1 MSSFWEKHR
10 QKLVP
15 ASVVFALLVLGLVF
29 RKPIIAWFDWKDA
42 HAPSQPAG
50 SAHVHGQAA
59 PPPAKGPPKDVPLPA
74 HQLEPAAL
82 AAVETAFSAY
92 EEIRVALAKDSVDG
106 IPPAALRLEQALH
119 AAASG
124 LKDVPKISETM
135 HTGAEAA
142 KQLSTE
148 TNLDKAR
155 HAFGEVSKSL
165 VLLAGADPRLA
176 KGRHVFE
183 CPMTDTYAR
192 WIQESDK
199 MANPYMGPKM
209 LMCGSEES
217 FPTAGEGGEIMED
230 HAAHIPGGDQIV
242 HYTCP
247 MHPSVK
253 QGVPGQCPICGMD
266 LVPVTKAE
274 VETGVIMVDQERRQ
288 LIGVKTGLVEKRKLE
303 KAIRTVGRI
312 TYDETRIVDVTL
324 KFQGFI
330 GKLYADAKGKR
341 VKKGSTLF
349 TVYSPEVYQAQQD
362 LLIARGGSDALS
374 SGPLFESAKRRL
386 QLWDVSSGTIR
397 RVLEKNQPIRYVPI
411 ASPAGGYIVE
421 KDVFAGSAVEPGMR
435 LLRIANLDKV
445 WIDADLYEAEL
456 PLVKVGQPATVSLA
470 YLPESTFTGKVTFIY
485 PYLSSETR
493 TGRVRIEL
501 DTKQVELKPDM
512 YATIELAIERGER
525 LVVAESAVIYAG
537 KRRIVFLD
545 LGGGK
550 LRAQEIEVGI
560 KTGDYYEVTKGLRA
574 GQRIVTSGNFLIA
587 AESRLKSATGQW

>member
-1 MSSFWEKHR
+1 MSTLWQRHSH
-10 QKLVP
+10 KLVP
-15 ASVVFALLVLGLVF
+15 ATVLLALLVVALVF
-29 RKPIIAWFDWKDA
+29 LKPIIAWFDWKDSKT
-42 HAPSQPAG
+42 SQPAG
-50 SAHVHGQAA
+50 SSHVHGQAA
-59 PPPAKGPPKDVPLPA
+59 PPPAKQPPKEQPLPA

-82 AAVETAFSAY
+82 AAVETALAAY

-106 IPPAALRLEQALH
+106 VAPAARRVEQALH
-119 AAASG
+119 AAASSV
-124 LKDVPKISETM
+124 KEAPKITETM
-135 HTGAEAA
+135 HLGAEAA
-142 KQLSTE
+142 KGLASE
-148 TNLDKAR
+148 TALDKAR
-155 HAFGEVSKSL
+155 RAFGEVSQAL
-165 VLLAGADPRLA
+165 VLLVGADPRLS

-192 WIQESDK
+192 WIQVSDK

-217 FPTAGEGGEIMED
+217 FPTASEGGEIMED

-253 QGVPGQCPICGMD
+253 QGAPGQCPICGMD

-303 KAIRTVGRI
+303 KTIRTVGRI

-330 GKLYADAKGKR
+330 GQLYADAKGKR

-374 SGPLFESAKRRL
+374 NGPLLESAKRRL
-386 QLWDVSSGTIR
+386 QLWDVSSGTIK

-411 ASPAGGYIVE
+411 ASPASGYIVE

-456 PLVKVGQPATVSLA
+456 PLIKVGQPATVSLA
-470 YLPESTFTGKVTFIY
+470 YLPESSFTGKVTFIY

-501 DTKQVELKPDM
+501 STKQVELKPDM
-512 YATIELAIERGER
+512 YATIELAIDRGER

-537 KRRIVFLD
+537 KRRLVFLD

-560 KTGDYYEVTKGLRA
+560 KTGDYYEVLKGLRA

-587 AESRLKSATGQW
+587 AESRLKSAAGQW